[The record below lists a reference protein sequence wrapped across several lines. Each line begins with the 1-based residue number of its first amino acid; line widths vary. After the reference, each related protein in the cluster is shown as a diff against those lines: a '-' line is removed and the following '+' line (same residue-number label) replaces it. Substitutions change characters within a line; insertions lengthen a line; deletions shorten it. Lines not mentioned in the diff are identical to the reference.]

1 MAAVEEEVDSSLVSK
16 CMAFC
21 NALASQGQVFN
32 FSISVGRNFS
42 FSLDTRSK
50 AIKDPTVTKKKAS
63 PSTLRR
69 NAKRREE
76 FYKKQPTSS
85 ASNAG
90 DGAASGASVMLK
102 CDQCVFEA
110 VSEKRLSEHIKM
122 IHKAPVLPVTPKSGP
137 EKLRSQGWSSTGSLN
152 CSPILPNTRLETCR
166 NCEAIFSPGHQCNES
181 GKLDKTEPEPIS
193 KPPYPNERIYYQPC
207 RNYGKSCFEKNS
219 GCTKIPGG
227 TDIYCGPCFQLL

>member
-1 MAAVEEEVDSSLVSK
+1 
-16 CMAFC
+16 MAFC

-90 DGAASGASVMLK
+90 DGAAGFFTCPPLHPLASCTVQLIKWLMT
-102 CDQCVFEA
+102 CPSSFQSDTNFIPEA
-110 VSEKRLSEHIKM
+110 EDHMTISHT
-122 IHKAPVLPVTPKSGP
+122 TPAC
-137 EKLRSQGWSSTGSLN
+137 W
-152 CSPILPNTRLETCR
+152 
-166 NCEAIFSPGHQCNES
+166 
-181 GKLDKTEPEPIS
+181 
-193 KPPYPNERIYYQPC
+193 
-207 RNYGKSCFEKNS
+207 
-219 GCTKIPGG
+219 
-227 TDIYCGPCFQLL
+227 

>member
-1 MAAVEEEVDSSLVSK
+1 MAAVEEEVDSSLASK

-21 NALASQGQVFN
+21 QALASQGQVFN
-32 FSISVGRNFS
+32 FSISVGPNFS

-50 AIKDPTVTKKKAS
+50 AIKDSTVTKKKAS

-76 FYKKQPTSS
+76 FYKKQPISS
-85 ASNAG
+85 ASTAG

-102 CDQCVFEA
+102 CDQCDFEA
-110 VSEKRLSEHIKM
+110 GSEKRLSEHIEN

-137 EKLRSQGWSSTGSLN
+137 EKLRSQGWSTGSLN
-152 CSPILPNTRLETCR
+152 CSPILPNPRLETCR
-166 NCEAIFSPGHQCNES
+166 NCEAIFSPGHQCSES
-181 GKLDKTEPEPIS
+181 GKLDKTEPEPIL
-193 KPPYPNERIYYQPC
+193 KPPYPNGRIYYQPC
-207 RNYGKSCFEKNS
+207 KNYGKSCFEKNS

>member
-1 MAAVEEEVDSSLVSK
+1 MSQLSQVSRIAPWGCFLRLVGRWVGR
-16 CMAFC
+16 FF
-21 NALASQGQVFN
+21 GQVM
-32 FSISVGRNFS
+32 
-42 FSLDTRSK
+42 
-50 AIKDPTVTKKKAS
+50 S
-63 PSTLRR
+63 PHHS
-69 NAKRREE
+69 
-76 FYKKQPTSS
+76 
-85 ASNAG
+85 
-90 DGAASGASVMLK
+90 
-102 CDQCVFEA
+102 DQMSQRLQVSRIDA

-166 NCEAIFSPGHQCNES
+166 NCEAIFSPGHQCSES

-207 RNYGKSCFEKNS
+207 KNYGKSCFEKNS

-227 TDIYCGPCFQLL
+227 TDIYCGPCFQLLWKEQSALLASFYLWFNWSM